1 MTSQLPA
8 GPSTAAPELPPARR
22 PDGRTLAYGHASLVS
37 GRRSKWAVLVLWLL
51 LVAVGGSFAA
61 KLGSVEDNSP
71 QTWLPTDAQATRAVK
86 LAEQHFADKDHSAAV
101 VVYVRAAGL
110 TARDL
115 AEIDRDRAELSAQVT
130 HADIAGRQVSHDG
143 KAAFL
148 TMPLRTSPSDNSVL
162 TDAVDKV
169 ATITEDDAPAGLD
182 VRITGEAGSNA
193 DFFKSYSGM
202 DVVLLGSALA
212 VVALLLLLTYR
223 SPVLWVV
230 PLLTV
235 GVATQVASG
244 VVYLLARHAGLV
256 VNGESVYILMIL
268 GVGVGTDYALLLI
281 ARYREELHRHHDR
294 HTAMLVAVRRC
305 LPTVAA
311 SAAIVSAATLCLG
324 FGRMNSTR
332 GLGPV
337 LAIGIVVVFT
347 AMTTLLPALL
357 VVLGRWVFWPF
368 VPRQDPGYATG
379 DGHSRTVWAKVAA
392 LVGRHPRA
400 VWLATAGVLA
410 ALAVGTASVQT
421 GQSNA
426 EMFKKTVDSVA
437 GQQLMA
443 QHFPAGAASPADI
456 YVPDTGTDAARA
468 LAVVQPLHGV
478 ASAGAVATRGGWTHI
493 TAVLADP
500 PDSPAARHTVRQ
512 IRAALGDGPQSVPHA
527 VVGGPTAVALDTA
540 DAQSSEEKLL
550 IPLVLA
556 VVLVLLVAL
565 LRAVVAALLLLGCA
579 VLSYAAAV
587 GASSLLFHA
596 LGYPRID
603 RGLLLFGFLFLV
615 ALGID
620 YTMFLMTR
628 AREEVAVRGHREG
641 VLAGLTV
648 TGGVVTSAGLVLAAT
663 FTVLATL
670 PTVAALQQGLI
681 VAVGVLLDT
690 FLVRSL
696 LVPALAL
703 EIGPRIWQPG
713 RHAD

>member
-1 MTSQLPA
+1 M
-8 GPSTAAPELPPARR
+8 
-22 PDGRTLAYGHASLVS
+22 
-37 GRRSKWAVLVLWLL
+37 LWLL

-71 QTWLPTDAQATRAVK
+71 LTWLPADAQATRAVK

-101 VVYVRAAGL
+101 VVYVRADGL

-115 AEIDRDRAELSAQVT
+115 AKIDRDREQLSAQVT
-130 HADIAGRQVSHDG
+130 HGDIAGRQVSHDG
-143 KAAFL
+143 RAAFL
-148 TMPLRTSPSDNSVL
+148 TMPLRTSPSENSVL
-162 TDAVDKV
+162 TDAVDQV
-169 ATITEDDAPAGLD
+169 AKITEDDAPAGLD

-193 DFFKSYSGM
+193 DFFRSYSGM
-202 DVVLLGSALA
+202 DAVLLGSALA

-223 SPVLWVV
+223 SPVLWMV
-230 PLLTV
+230 PLITV
-235 GVATQVASG
+235 GVATQVAG
-244 VVYLLARHAGLV
+244 GAVYLLARHAGLV

-268 GVGVGTDYALLLI
+268 GVGVGTDYALLLV

-311 SAAIVSAATLCLG
+311 SAGIVSAATLCLG

-368 VPRQDPGYATG
+368 VPRQDPGYATAAG
-379 DGHSRTVWAKVAA
+379 RSSRAVWAKVAA
-392 LVGRHPRA
+392 LVGRHPR
-400 VWLATAGVLA
+400 VIWLATAGVLA

-426 EMFKKTVDSVA
+426 EMFRKTVDSVA

-443 QHFPAGAASPADI
+443 QHFPAGSASPADI

-468 LAVVQPLHGV
+468 LAVVEPLHGV
-478 ASAGAVATRGGWTHI
+478 ASATAVATREGWTHI

-500 PDSPAARHTVRQ
+500 PDSPAARRTVRQ
-512 IRAALGDGPQSVPHA
+512 IRAALGDGPQRVPHA
-527 VVGGPTAVALDTA
+527 AVGGPTAVALDTA

-565 LRAVVAALLLLGCA
+565 LRAVVAALLLLVCA

-628 AREEVAVRGHREG
+628 AREEVAQRGHREG

-696 LVPALAL
+696 LVPALSL

-713 RHAD
+713 WRAD